1 MFAKSIRKADQIR
14 RYTIQRMD
22 VGWEVV
28 TEQDSDA
35 VRKAHYQDW
44 HRVEWARR
52 MIVLEVATLEENGW
66 REIPPV
72 APQSAN
78 R

>member
-1 MFAKSIRKADQIR
+1 MFAKSIRKADRVR

-22 VGWEVV
+22 KGWEVV
-28 TEQDSDA
+28 REQDSDA
-35 VRKAHYQDW
+35 VQRAHYQDW

-52 MIVLEVATLEENGW
+52 MIVLELATLQENGW
-66 REIPPV
+66 KEIPPV
-72 APQSAN
+72 VPQSTK